1 MSKRAYFRN
10 SERLGL
16 GRAAQGDKI
25 GRLDICSLYPSTMFT
40 TQYTY
45 YVISLQCLVCWPSV
59 ILPIY
64 NVYNT
69 YYVLSVQNIAC

>member
-10 SERLGL
+10 SEPWAG
-16 GRAAQGDKI
+16 QGSPRGQNRQI
-25 GRLDICSLYPSTMFT
+25 GHLFIVPVYNVYYTV
-40 TQYTY
+40 TY